1 MKKQIDNFTTNPICT
16 SCGENY
22 NIKRY
27 ELGHTT
33 CLSCGSKKNI
43 YTVAPAYNKGAYQL
57 ITISS
62 VRDIGR

>member
-1 MKKQIDNFTTNPICT
+1 MKKQTDNFTTNPTCS

-22 NIKRY
+22 NIERH
-27 ELGHTT
+27 ELGYST

>member
-1 MKKQIDNFTTNPICT
+1 MKKQTDNFTTNPTC
-16 SCGENY
+16 SLCGENY
-22 NIKRY
+22 PIKRY
-27 ELGHTT
+27 ELKYYT
-33 CLSCGSKKNI
+33 CLSCGSKKNT

>member
-1 MKKQIDNFTTNPICT
+1 L
-16 SCGENY
+16 CGENY
-22 NIKRY
+22 NIERH
-27 ELGHTT
+27 ELGYPT
-33 CLSCGSKKNI
+33 CLSCGSKKNT

>member
-1 MKKQIDNFTTNPICT
+1 MKKQTNNFTTNPTCS

-22 NIKRY
+22 NIERH
-27 ELGHTT
+27 ELGYHT
-33 CLSCGSKKNI
+33 CLSCGSEKNT

>member
-1 MKKQIDNFTTNPICT
+1 MKKQTDNFTTNPTCI
-16 SCGENY
+16 SCGENF

-57 ITISS
+57 ITMSS

>member
-1 MKKQIDNFTTNPICT
+1 MKKQINNFTINPICT

-33 CLSCGSKKNI
+33 CLACGSKKNI
-43 YTVAPAYNKGAYQL
+43 YIVAPSYNKGAYQL
-57 ITISS
+57 ITMSS

>member
-1 MKKQIDNFTTNPICT
+1 MKKQTDNFTTNPTC
-16 SCGENY
+16 SLCGENY
-22 NIKRY
+22 NIERH
-27 ELGHTT
+27 ELGYPT
-33 CLSCGSKKNI
+33 CLSCGSKKNT

>member
-1 MKKQIDNFTTNPICT
+1 MKKQINNFTTNPTCS

-22 NIKRY
+22 PIKRY
-27 ELGHTT
+27 ELGYST

-43 YTVAPAYNKGAYQL
+43 YTVATAYNKGAYQL

>member
-1 MKKQIDNFTTNPICT
+1 MKKQTDNFTTNPTCS

-22 NIKRY
+22 NIERH
-27 ELGHTT
+27 ELEYHT
-33 CLSCGSKKNI
+33 CLSCGSEKNT

>member
-1 MKKQIDNFTTNPICT
+1 MKKQTDNFTTNPTCS

-22 NIKRY
+22 NIERH
-27 ELGHTT
+27 ELGYHT
-33 CLSCGSKKNI
+33 CLSCGSEKNT

>member
-1 MKKQIDNFTTNPICT
+1 MKKQNNNFTINPACT

-22 NIKRY
+22 NIKRH
-27 ELGHTT
+27 ELGYST
-33 CLSCGSKKNI
+33 CLSCGSKKNT
-43 YTVAPAYNKGAYQL
+43 YTVAPAYSKGAYQL